1 MIGVKIVAKLLHI
14 LYLLC
19 INAPKLMNASQHRI
33 WPYYISRQQ
42 CIILFLYLSC
52 IGAMAKAQQ
61 INFNEK

>member
-1 MIGVKIVAKLLHI
+1 MIGVKIVAKLLSYFVPS
-14 LYLLC
+14 LY
-19 INAPKLMNASQHRI
+19 APKLMNASQHRI
-33 WPYYISRQQ
+33 WPYYIFRQQ